1 MQFWQEEK
9 DNASPYSVP
18 EDIVDLSFRVS
29 CQTLPLDHAHALSSA
44 LLEALPWLRNEAGAG
59 IHLIHGAESGNGWIR
74 PEGPDDVLYLSRRTR
89 LTLRLPHTR
98 LEDATRLS
106 GDTLD
111 VAGNALT
118 LGETSVRNL
127 SALTTIFSRYV
138 TVEDT
143 DADDEMAFLQAVTD
157 LLAKMGIRAPRMMA
171 GRVHSFRLPREIFAA
186 RSLMLDGLETEES
199 VRLQQE
205 GLGGRRLL
213 GCGLFLPH
221 KGIEAVRKPN
231 SQR

>member
-9 DNASPYSVP
+9 DDASPYSVP

-29 CQTLPLDHAHALSSA
+29 CQTLPLDHAHALSRA
-44 LLEALPWLRNEAGAG
+44 LLEALPWLRDEAGAG

-106 GDTLD
+106 GETLD
-111 VAGNALT
+111 VAGNDLT

-127 SALTTIFSRYV
+127 SSLTTIFSRYV

-143 DADDEMAFLQAVTD
+143 DVNDEMAFLQAVTV
-157 LLAKMGIRAPRMMA
+157 LLADMGIRAPRMMA
-171 GRVHSFRLPREIFAA
+171 GRVHSFRLAREILAA
-186 RSLMLDGLETEES
+186 RSLMLDGLEIEDS

-231 SQR
+231 SRR

>member
-9 DNASPYSVP
+9 DDTAPYTIP
-18 EDIVDLSFRVS
+18 EDILDLSFRVS

-44 LLEALPWLRNEAGAG
+44 LLEALPWLRDEAGTG

-74 PEGPDDVLYLSRRTR
+74 PEGPDDALYLSRRTR
-89 LTLRLPHTR
+89 LTLRLPQTR

-106 GDTLD
+106 GETLD

-118 LGETSVRNL
+118 LGDTNVRNL

-138 TVEDT
+138 SVEDT
-143 DADDEMAFLQAVTD
+143 DVDDEMAFLEAVTD
-157 LLAKMGIRAPRMMA
+157 LLADMGIRAPRMMP
-171 GRVHSFRLPREIFAA
+171 GRVHRFRLPREILAA
-186 RSLMLDGLETEES
+186 RSLMLDGLEVEES
-199 VRLQQE
+199 VRLQQV

-221 KGIEAVRKPN
+221 KGIEAIQKSN